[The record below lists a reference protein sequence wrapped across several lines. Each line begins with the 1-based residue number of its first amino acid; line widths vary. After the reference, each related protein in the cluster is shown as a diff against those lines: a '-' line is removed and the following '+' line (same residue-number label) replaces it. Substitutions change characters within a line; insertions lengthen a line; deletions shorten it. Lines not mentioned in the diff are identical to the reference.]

1 MRGAHV
7 TPRTTDR
14 PDEYSDV
21 KPMFASLQALDEDDP
36 GHAELRESII
46 TRCLPLAEH
55 IARRFDRRGEPF
67 EDLVQVASIGLVNAV
82 DRYDVERGSDFLAFA
97 VPTIMGEVRRHFRDT
112 GWAVRVPRRLKE
124 LHLDLVK
131 TSAQLSQRLGRS
143 PTTREMAEELGI
155 EVEEV
160 AQGLQAA
167 NGYQALSVDAA
178 AGSGP
183 DTGSTLGDLLG
194 DNDSD
199 IAGVEDHETLR
210 VVLEGLPERERTVLL
225 LRFFGNQ
232 TQSQIAAHVGVSQ
245 MHVSRI
251 LSDTLARLRA
261 QVER

>member
-1 MRGAHV
+1 M
-7 TPRTTDR
+7 TPRTDDR
-14 PDEYSDV
+14 PDEYSDLN
-21 KPMFASLQALDEDDP
+21 PLFTSLESLRESDP
-36 GHAELRESII
+36 ARAELRRSII

-82 DRYDVERGSDFLAFA
+82 DRYDVNRGSDFLAFA

-131 TSAQLSQRLGRS
+131 TSSRLSQRLGRS
-143 PTTREMAEELGI
+143 PTAREMAAELGI
-155 EVEEV
+155 GVEEV

-167 NGYQALSVDAA
+167 NGYRALSVDANVG
-178 AGSGP
+178 GSP
-183 DTGSTLGDLLG
+183 EQGSTLGDLLG
-194 DNDSD
+194 DMDAD
-199 IAGVEDHETLR
+199 LAGVEDHETLR
-210 VVLEGLPERERTVLL
+210 VVLRGLPDRERTVLL

-251 LSDTLARLRA
+251 LSDTLASLRA
-261 QVER
+261 KMER

>member
-1 MRGAHV
+1 
-7 TPRTTDR
+7 
-14 PDEYSDV
+14 
-21 KPMFASLQALDEDDP
+21 
-36 GHAELRESII
+36 
-46 TRCLPLAEH
+46 
-55 IARRFDRRGEPF
+55 
-67 EDLVQVASIGLVNAV
+67 
-82 DRYDVERGSDFLAFA
+82 
-97 VPTIMGEVRRHFRDT
+97 
-112 GWAVRVPRRLKE
+112 
-124 LHLDLVK
+124 
-131 TSAQLSQRLGRS
+131 
-143 PTTREMAEELGI
+143 
-155 EVEEV
+155 
-160 AQGLQAA
+160 
-167 NGYQALSVDAA
+167 
-178 AGSGP
+178 GSGP

>member
-1 MRGAHV
+1 M
-7 TPRTTDR
+7 
-14 PDEYSDV
+14 
-21 KPMFASLQALDEDDP
+21 
-36 GHAELRESII
+36 
-46 TRCLPLAEH
+46 
-55 IARRFDRRGEPF
+55 
-67 EDLVQVASIGLVNAV
+67 QVASIGLVNAV

-131 TSAQLSQRLGRS
+131 TSSQLSQRLGRS

>member
-1 MRGAHV
+1 M

-21 KPMFASLQALDEDDP
+21 KPMFASLQALDDTDP
-36 GHAELRESII
+36 GRAELRESII

-178 AGSGP
+178 AGSGH

-194 DNDSD
+194 DSDSD

>member
-1 MRGAHV
+1 M

-21 KPMFASLQALDEDDP
+21 KPMFASLRELDDDDP
-36 GHAELRESII
+36 ARRQLRGAII

-67 EDLVQVASIGLVNAV
+67 DDLVQVASVGLVNAV
-82 DRYDVERGSDFLAFA
+82 DRYDVDRGSDFLAFA

-124 LHLDLVK
+124 LHLDITK
-131 TSAQLSQRLGRS
+131 ASSTLSQRLGRS
-143 PTTREMAEELGI
+143 PTTREMAAELGVG
-155 EVEEV
+155 EDDV

-167 NGYQALSVDAA
+167 SGYQTLSVDAVV
-178 AGSGP
+178 GSSES
-183 DTGSTLGDLLG
+183 GSTLGDLLG
-194 DNDSD
+194 DDD
-199 IAGVEDHETLR
+199 AALTGVEDHETLR
-210 VVLEGLPERERTVLL
+210 VILEGLPARERTVLL

-232 TQSQIAAHVGVSQ
+232 TQSQIASRIGVSQ

-251 LSDTLARLRA
+251 LSDTLARLRE
-261 QVER
+261 QSED

>member
-1 MRGAHV
+1 M

-21 KPMFASLQALDEDDP
+21 KPMFASLQALDETDP
-36 GHAELRESII
+36 GRAELRESII

-131 TSAQLSQRLGRS
+131 TSAQLSQSLGRS

>member
-1 MRGAHV
+1 M
-7 TPRTTDR
+7 TPRTVDR

-21 KPMFASLQALDEDDP
+21 KPLFTSLESLHESDP
-36 GHAELRESII
+36 ARAELRKSII

-82 DRYDVERGSDFLAFA
+82 DRYDVSRGSDFLAFA

-131 TSAQLSQRLGRS
+131 ASASLSQRLGRS
-143 PTTREMAEELGI
+143 PTTREMAAELGI

-167 NGYQALSVDAA
+167 NGYRALSVDANVG
-178 AGSGP
+178 GSSEQ
-183 DTGSTLGDLLG
+183 GSTLGDLLG
-194 DNDSD
+194 DTDSD
-199 IAGVEDHETLR
+199 LAGVEDHETLR
-210 VVLEGLPERERTVLL
+210 VILQGLPDRERTVLL

-232 TQSQIAAHVGVSQ
+232 TQSQIAARVGVSQ

-251 LSDTLARLRA
+251 LSDTLANLRA
-261 QVER
+261 KVER